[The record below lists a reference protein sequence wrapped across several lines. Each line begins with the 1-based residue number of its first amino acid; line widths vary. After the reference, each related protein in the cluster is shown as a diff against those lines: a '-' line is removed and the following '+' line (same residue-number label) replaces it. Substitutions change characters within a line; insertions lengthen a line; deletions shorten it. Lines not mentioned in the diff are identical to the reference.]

1 MTLEF
6 IFETDFDKNLDFIE
20 EIERKDYQKVNQ
32 NNDHPK
38 EYYPL
43 LSYILLFS
51 IKEILKTNLFEY
63 KQRLEKVNEANE
75 EYVKKLYSIS
85 KEREGNDV
93 FNVFKFNFDGKKI
106 KKCVEEDKKM
116 NLFLKTSLES
126 QDSKYFLVLKK
137 ELDECYRR
145 YENEMMNI

>member
-20 EIERKDYQKVNQ
+20 EIERKDYQKVTK
-32 NNDHPK
+32 NNENPK

-63 KQRLEKVNEANE
+63 KQRLEKTNEANE
-75 EYVKKLYSIS
+75 EYIKKLYSVS
-85 KEREGNDV
+85 KEGDGNEI
-93 FNVFKFNFDGKKI
+93 FNVFKFNFDR
-106 KKCVEEDKKM
+106 KKM
-116 NLFLKTSLES
+116 KMCIEEERKMNFFLKTTLES
-126 QDSKYFLVLKK
+126 QDSKYFLVLRK
-137 ELDECYRR
+137 ELDECYKK

>member
-20 EIERKDYQKVNQ
+20 EIERKDYQKVIQ
-32 NNDHPK
+32 NNEHPK

-63 KQRLEKVNEANE
+63 KQRLEKTNEANE
-75 EYVKKLYSIS
+75 EYIKKLYSVN
-85 KEREGNDV
+85 KEGEGNEV
-93 FNVFKFNFDGKKI
+93 FNVFKFNFDKKKM
-106 KKCVEEDKKM
+106 KKCVEEERKM

-126 QDSKYFLVLKK
+126 QDSKYFLVLRN
-137 ELDECYRR
+137 ELDKCYKK